1 MNKIP
6 LKKAASILGISEELL
21 RWAIRQGSLPIGTAI
36 KRKKRFT
43 YYINKDKLEQYIGKE
58 VTGCSGGCS

>member
-21 RWAIRQGSLPIGTAI
+21 RWALRQGSLPFGTAI

-43 YYINKDKLEQYIGKE
+43 YYINKGKMEQYLGRE
-58 VTGCSGGCS
+58 VAL